1 MIQKQLPSDS
11 VQTAREFFV
20 LGLRN
25 IHAAV
30 SQGKTMV
37 EAQIK
42 RLEQYPELKSKLLS
56 HTREKD
62 LQLAR
67 IETIL
72 SSLGESHSTFKDAAL
87 SALGAVSSASTVL
100 AGDEILKN
108 SFSTIG
114 LASFEAASYE
124 TLLIFAEEAGQLDAI
139 EPLKTSLSE
148 ERSMAKFIEENL
160 RLIARRFLKLK
171 AEDQQASH

>member
-1 MIQKQLPSDS
+1 MNSPNNDA
-11 VQTAREFFV
+11 VETATEFFV

-42 RLEQYPELKSKLLS
+42 RLEQYPELKAKLES
-56 HTREKD
+56 HTKEKD

-67 IETIL
+67 IDKIL
-72 SSLGESHSTFKDAAL
+72 SGLDEKHSSFKDAAL
-87 SALGAVSSASTVL
+87 STLGAISSASTAL

-124 TLLIFAEEAGQLDAI
+124 TLLIFAKEAGQLDAI
-139 EPLKTSLSE
+139 GPLQASLAE
-148 ERSMAKFIEENL
+148 ERSMAKFIEDNL
-160 RLIARRFLKLK
+160 PIIARRFLELK
-171 AEDQQASH
+171 AEGRQASH